1 MKSIAIY
8 PGMFDPITNAHVD
21 LVLRA
26 SKMFDKVIIA
36 VASNQKKN
44 PLLSMEKRVELC
56 RLVLGDVLDDI
67 GGSENSNIEIMG
79 FDFLLTDFASQ
90 QKATVLIRGLRAVSD
105 FEHEFQLASM
115 YRNLSPDI
123 ESVFLMPAEE
133 YSFISS
139 GLVKEV
145 ASLNGDVSKFV
156 HPLVLKQ
163 LQP

>member
-1 MKSIAIY
+1 MKLIAIY
-8 PGMFDPITNAHVD
+8 PGMFDPITNAHLD

-56 RLVLGDVLDDI
+56 RLVLDDVL
-67 GGSENSNIEIMG
+67 GGVEGSKNSNIKIIG

-90 QKATVLIRGLRAVSD
+90 QNATVLIRGLRAVSD

-145 ASLNGDVSKFV
+145 ASLKGDVSKFV
-156 HPLVLKQ
+156 HPIVLKQ